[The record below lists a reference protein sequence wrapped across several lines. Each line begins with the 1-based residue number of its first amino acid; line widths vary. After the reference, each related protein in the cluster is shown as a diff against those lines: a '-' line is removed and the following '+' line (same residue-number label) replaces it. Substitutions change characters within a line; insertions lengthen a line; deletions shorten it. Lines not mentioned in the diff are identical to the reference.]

1 MPSIS
6 ISNMKFVYLRRFT
19 LFSSWAYSVFLF
31 YKKKVV
37 PGLLQFLV
45 LFCMK
50 ILFRPECHL
59 RQIVQTLVSDV
70 PMNIAV
76 NRFFINVN
84 VAMVIKI
91 LLTDRSNRIENNKL
105 KI

>member
-1 MPSIS
+1 MSSIS

-45 LFCMK
+45 LFCMQNF
-50 ILFRPECHL
+50 IQAGVPPSANRPDIS
-59 RQIVQTLVSDV
+59 Q
-70 PMNIAV
+70 
-76 NRFFINVN
+76 
-84 VAMVIKI
+84 
-91 LLTDRSNRIENNKL
+91 
-105 KI
+105 